1 MKKFLFLTI
10 IITNFTF
17 SLNYSLTYNA
27 KQFANKMHIKYGFNK
42 NYILKTLSKAHH
54 LQNVLDRYNGKLKG
68 ATDYSWARY
77 KQKILIP
84 NSINLGK
91 NFMKKYS
98 KYLKKAKNIYG
109 IDKEIITAFIRVES
123 KFGMYGGEYNVLSA
137 LTTLAFNTNRKQ
149 RFFKEQLE
157 KLFVLARREHL
168 DITKIKGSFAGALGC
183 VQQVP
188 SIYLKYGVDLDGDG
202 KADPNSMADCIGS
215 IPKFLNR
222 QKWNNSFPIVVKANV
237 VGNGFKRLRSGY
249 KSFYSLKTLSNF
261 GITPKE
267 PFFGSGAYFIRLK
280 SNRYYDIYLGDR
292 DYRIITKYNASK
304 AYATAIA
311 LYAKE
316 MKR

>member
-1 MKKFLFLTI
+1 MYKVLIFI
-10 IITNFTF
+10 IFTSYAF
-17 SLNYSLTYNA
+17 GFNYSQTKEAQY
-27 KQFANKMHIKYGFNK
+27 FANKMYIKYGFSK
-42 NYILKTLSKAHH
+42 EYILKMLSKANH

-68 ATDYSWARY
+68 ATDFSWSRY
-77 KQKILIP
+77 KRKILIKD
-84 NSINLGK
+84 SINLGK
-91 NFMKKYS
+91 NFMKKYA
-98 KYLKKAKNIYG
+98 KYLQKAKAIYG

-137 LTTLAFNTNRKQ
+137 LTTLAFNPNRKQ

-168 DITKIKGSFAGALGC
+168 DPSKLKGSFAGAMGC

-202 KADPNSMADCIGS
+202 RANPNSMADCIGS
-215 IPKFLNR
+215 IAKFLNR
-222 QKWNNSFPIVVKANV
+222 QHWNNNLPIVVKANI
-237 VGNGFKRLRSGY
+237 VGNNFKHLKSGY
-249 KSFYSLKTLSNF
+249 KSYYSLNLLSKY
-261 GITPKE
+261 GITPNK
-267 PFFGSGAYFIRLK
+267 PFYGNRAYFIRLY
-280 SNRYYDIYLGDR
+280 SNGEYEVYLGDR

-304 AYATAIA
+304 TYATAIA